1 MLCYGYSHLNRKLNA
16 HSLELSV
23 ETSQVFLLCFFFPG
37 QDRAEEVKP
46 KIEPHVKD
54 KSPPNMSVL
63 LLLEGA
69 EVRKCSVLHRTI

>member
-1 MLCYGYSHLNRKLNA
+1 M
-16 HSLELSV
+16 
-23 ETSQVFLLCFFFPG
+23 FFFFPG

-54 KSPPNMSVL
+54 KSPPNVSVL